1 MKTIAAAAAK
11 RIRFAVFKLGAVF
24 IFKEDLKAAPKVF
37 LSAEHFFFSLPS
49 ELSLAKRP
57 VATTKP
63 YSVFRAL
70 IAQPAN
76 VASN

>member
-1 MKTIAAAAAK
+1 MKTIAAAAK

-37 LSAEHFFFSLPS
+37 LSAEHFFSLPS

-57 VATTKP
+57 VATTGP